1 MVRNQDTIWCNG
13 CGAEILWAPL
23 IVEGQDYCCQ
33 DCREGRPCRC
43 GERMEPDEDRR
54 ACPAQASSAIVT
66 TGANTD

>member
-1 MVRNQDTIWCNG
+1 MARNQDTIWCKG
-13 CGAEILWAPL
+13 CGAEILWVPL

-54 ACPAQASSAIVT
+54 ARPALFSAET
-66 TGANTD
+66 SQPN